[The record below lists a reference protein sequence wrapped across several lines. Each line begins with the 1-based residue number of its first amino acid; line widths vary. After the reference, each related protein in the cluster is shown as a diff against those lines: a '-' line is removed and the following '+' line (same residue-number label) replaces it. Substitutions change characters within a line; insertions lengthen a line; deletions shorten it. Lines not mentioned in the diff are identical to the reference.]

1 MLFAVAPWWHFL
13 PFPTSPSSR
22 LRCETA
28 VLRESPRVPAR
39 WQATPDCERPVRWRE
54 VLITDEDCKLQREE
68 AAVAAQAA
76 AARAGQPATT
86 YSELVPSLVTVEQFL
101 AANERA
107 EARGRLLA
115 VKFYSQRCRACLRIA
130 AKYRRLALD
139 FSSGVDCY
147 EAEQRSARP
156 LLDALGVTSVP
167 TLQIERPHGVVMLT
181 SGAYRPEE
189 LPRVDKR
196 VRTALRS
203 IRERPGLW
211 LSRGERLEATLR
223 EQSSPPSTRPP

>member
-39 WQATPDCERPVRWRE
+39 WQATPDCERPVRWR
-54 VLITDEDCKLQREE
+54 
-68 AAVAAQAA
+68 
-76 AARAGQPATT
+76 
-86 YSELVPSLVTVEQFL
+86 ELVPSLVTVEQFL

-167 TLQIERPHGVVMLT
+167 TLQIYRPHGVVMLT